1 MTSEKDYST
10 VQMSNMGYCFSPF
23 VIDIKANSSLLQDIT
38 IIISCSHISNDYK
51 ERWSVDYKTNFKKDI
66 RGILQSLFEYE
77 GLNPHMYA
85 GMVENTSKQFRIIV
99 DVQTS
104 DSLESHDMGTI
115 NFIYGAVEP
124 YKRYN
129 SSNIP
134 IHVKQFVEFPFSVNF
149 LLKEGALVQTNS
161 LELVEYKG
169 VNDNLVCIFLDK
181 PKIPIGKSYLV
192 YVENDKEIVVDTDS
206 LYPIIDTWGGGGTV
220 YYVTT
225 YGCTDGVYLMW
236 LNRLGGRNYFLF
248 KKKGETLKVDGE
260 EYNKTLSYKDRL
272 VDNSVQ
278 QNKTAT
284 RVVTLSVPMADKN
297 EYSYIEDVLYSPE
310 VYVYDI
316 DKYAFIKV
324 NVQTGDFERTSA
336 ELQDFVFKIE
346 LPEELTIKI

>member
-23 VIDIKANSSLLQDIT
+23 VIDIEANSSLLQDIT

-66 RGILQSLFEYE
+66 RYILQSLFEYE

-161 LELVEYKG
+161 LKLVEYKG

-181 PKIPIGKSYLV
+181 PKISIGKSYLV

-206 LYPIIDTWGGGGTV
+206 LYPIIETWDSGKTV

-248 KKKGETLKVDGE
+248 KKKERHLKLME
-260 EYNKTLSYKDRL
+260 
-272 VDNSVQ
+272 
-278 QNKTAT
+278 
-284 RVVTLSVPMADKN
+284 KN
-297 EYSYIEDVLYSPE
+297 I
-310 VYVYDI
+310 
-316 DKYAFIKV
+316 IKHY
-324 NVQTGDFERTSA
+324 
-336 ELQDFVFKIE
+336 L
-346 LPEELTIKI
+346 IKID